1 MMPKIELLPVVID
14 IETTGLDSLEHEIL
28 AIGIKWGRKENC
40 EKVFCRD
47 KDTSEFSV
55 IYKTLITLG
64 QFLSPA
70 IVGYN
75 ITNFDIPFIAARA
88 TKLGMDASIIRRL
101 PRVDLMDVV
110 SRYILTNK
118 RRVSLAEICDYYG
131 IERDSEF
138 RGSLMPIFW
147 ENGEYHKI
155 ITHLQRDLRAEWAL
169 FERLEKYCA
178 HNLKTRY
185 KWDGEVRWI
194 W

>member
-101 PRVDLMDVV
+101 PRVDLTFNP
-110 SRYILTNK
+110 LF
-118 RRVSLAEICDYYG
+118 
-131 IERDSEF
+131 IETYNLFDERSQAF
-138 RGSLMPIFW
+138 FIFQSSF
-147 ENGEYHKI
+147 H
-155 ITHLQRDLRAEWAL
+155 
-169 FERLEKYCA
+169 
-178 HNLKTRY
+178 
-185 KWDGEVRWI
+185 
-194 W
+194 